1 METGLI
7 LYTIYASALLI
18 WSTSR
23 GNNHLRPLC
32 PNPAAKVVLNND
44 ALLLNYDAPNKDTL
58 TYVLIPGFLLNQ
70 WIACSD
76 NLLVFDLHSPSES
89 GAGQERF
96 SEMLTV
102 SMQGLR
108 NLVTWIPPCS
118 RVVFSCSHDFERF
131 DAHIENKLLELG
143 IAAVYL
149 FDRNKF

>member
-1 METGLI
+1 
-7 LYTIYASALLI
+7 
-18 WSTSR
+18 
-23 GNNHLRPLC
+23 LC
-32 PNPAAKVVLNND
+32 PNPAAQDALNND
-44 ALLLNYDAPNKDTL
+44 VLHLNHDAANNDRI